1 MHIRRSLA
9 ALMLL
14 VSAAAFADAGKVN
27 GTLTMNGN
35 VSKLKYAYAV
45 PRPDPFDKSKTTTC
59 VIVSDIELPQ
69 TALLDDM
76 ELMSATMKTPMNGIQ
91 WLINGE
97 KDVISLQIYT
107 THRKQGGTQFSSVGA
122 QKLDLKDI
130 TSSHVAGRLY
140 LPKPDDFFGDTY
152 QYDVNFDLPVVAV
165 KAPDP
170 KADLKG
176 KMLPAGGGEPG
187 KAYEAYRKVLLAG
200 NIAGLKKAVSK
211 ERVADMNDPDFPKML
226 PLVQEM
232 TPKTVKITAGSVDGD
247 TAILLT
253 EAKEKGETSTGKI
266 TLVKEAGA
274 WKISK
279 EEWKSK
285 ME

>member
-1 MHIRRSLA
+1 MYIGRSLA
-9 ALMLL
+9 ALTLL

-45 PRPDPFDKSKTTTC
+45 IRPDPFDKKKTVTC
-59 VIVSDIELPQ
+59 VIASDTELPQ

-76 ELMSATMKTPMNGIQ
+76 ELMSATMKTPINGLQ
-91 WLINGE
+91 WLINDE

-107 THRKQGGTQFSSVGA
+107 THRKEHGTQFSSVGA
-122 QKLDLKDI
+122 QKLDLKDL
-130 TSSHVAGRLY
+130 TASHVAGRLY

-152 QYDVNFDLPVVAV
+152 QYDINFDLPVTTV
-165 KAPDP
+165 KPPDP
-170 KADLKG
+170 KADLRG

-187 KAYEAYRKVLLAG
+187 KAYEAYRKALLAG
-200 NIAGLKKAVSK
+200 NIAGIKKT
-211 ERVADMNDPDFPKML
+211 VAKDRAAEMNDPDFPKML
-226 PLVQEM
+226 PLVQAM
-232 TPKTVKITAGSVDGD
+232 TPKTVKITAGSIDGE

-253 EAKEKGETSTGKI
+253 EGTDKGEKSTGKV

-274 WKISK
+274 WKIAN

-285 ME
+285 TD

>member
-1 MHIRRSLA
+1 MYIRRSLA
-9 ALMLL
+9 ALILL
-14 VSAAAFADAGKVN
+14 VSTAAFAASGTVK

-35 VSKLKYAYAV
+35 VTNLKYAYAV
-45 PRPDPFDKSKTTTC
+45 PRPDPFDKSKKVTC

-91 WLINGE
+91 WLINDE
-97 KDVISLQIYT
+97 KDVVSLQIYT
-107 THRKQGGTQFSSVGA
+107 THRKEGGSQFSSVGA
-122 QKLDLKDI
+122 QKLDLKDL
-130 TSSHVAGRLY
+130 SASHVAGRLY
-140 LPKPDDFFGDTY
+140 LPKPDDFFGDKY

-165 KAPDP
+165 KPPDP

-211 ERVADMNDPDFPKML
+211 DRAKDMDDPDFPKML

-232 TPKTVKITAGSVDGD
+232 TPKTVKITAGSVDGG

-266 TLVKEAGA
+266 TLVKESGA
-274 WKISK
+274 WKIAK

>member
-1 MHIRRSLA
+1 MYIRRSLA

-35 VSKLKYAYAV
+35 VTKLKYAYAV
-45 PRPDPFDKSKTTTC
+45 TRSDPFDKKKAVTC
-59 VIVSDIELPQ
+59 VIATDTELPQ
-69 TALLDDM
+69 SALLDDM
-76 ELMSATMKTPMNGIQ
+76 GLMEVTMKTPLNGIQ
-91 WLINGE
+91 WLINDE

-107 THRKQGGTQFSSVGA
+107 THRKEGGTQFSSVGA
-122 QKLDLKDI
+122 QKLDLKDL
-130 TSSHVAGRLY
+130 TPSHVAGRIY
-140 LPKPDDFFGDTY
+140 LPKPDDFFGDSY
-152 QYDVNFDLPVVAV
+152 QYDLNFDLPIVTV

-200 NIAGLKKAVSK
+200 NVAGLKKAVSK
-211 ERVADMNDPDFPKML
+211 DRAADMSDPDFPKML
-226 PLVQEM
+226 PLVQAM

-247 TAILLT
+247 TAVLLT
-253 EAKEKGETSTGKI
+253 EAKEKDETSTGKI
-266 TLVKEAGA
+266 TLVKEAGG
-274 WKISK
+274 WKIAK
-279 EEWKSK
+279 EEWTSK
-285 ME
+285 TE

>member
-1 MHIRRSLA
+1 MYVRRSLA
-9 ALMLL
+9 ALLIL
-14 VSAAAFADAGKVN
+14 VASAAFADTGKVS

-45 PRPDPFDKSKTTTC
+45 PRPDPFDKSKTDTC

-76 ELMSATMKTPMNGIQ
+76 ELMSATMKTPINGIQ

-107 THRKQGGTQFSSVGA
+107 THRKEGGTQFSSVGA
-122 QKLDLKDI
+122 EKLELKDI
-130 TSSHVAGRLY
+130 SSSHVAGRLY
-140 LPKPDDFFGDTY
+140 MPKPDDFFGDKY
-152 QYDVNFDLPVVAV
+152 EYDVNFDLPVVAV
-165 KAPDP
+165 KEPDP

-211 ERVADMNDPDFPKML
+211 DRVADMNDPDFPKML

-232 TPKTVKITAGSVDGD
+232 TPKTVKITAGSIDGD

-253 EAKEKGETSTGKI
+253 EAKEKGEKSTGKI
-266 TLVKEAGA
+266 TLVKEGGA
-274 WKISK
+274 WKIAK

>member
-1 MHIRRSLA
+1 MYIRRSLA
-9 ALMLL
+9 ALILL

-27 GTLTMNGN
+27 GTLTMNGK

-45 PRPDPFDKSKTTTC
+45 TRSDPFDKKKTVTC
-59 VIVSDIELPQ
+59 VIATDTELPQ
-69 TALLDDM
+69 SALLDDM
-76 ELMSATMKTPMNGIQ
+76 GLMEVTMKTPLNGIQ
-91 WLINGE
+91 WLINDE

-107 THRKQGGTQFSSVGA
+107 THRKEGGTQFSSVGA
-122 QKLDLKDI
+122 QKLELKEL
-130 TSSHVAGRLY
+130 TPSHIAGRLY

-152 QYDVNFDLPVVAV
+152 QYDLTFDLPIVTV
-165 KAPDP
+165 KPPDP

-176 KMLPAGGGEPG
+176 KALPAGGGEPG

-200 NIAGLKKAVSK
+200 NVAGLKKAVSK
-211 ERVADMNDPDFPKML
+211 ERAAEMNDPDFPKML
-226 PLVQEM
+226 PLVQAM

-253 EAKEKGETSTGKI
+253 EAKEKNETSTGKI

-274 WKISK
+274 WKIAK
-279 EEWKSK
+279 EEWTSKS
-285 ME
+285 E

>member
-1 MHIRRSLA
+1 MYIRRSLA
-9 ALMLL
+9 ALLLL

-45 PRPDPFDKSKTTTC
+45 TRTDPFDKKKSVTC
-59 VIVSDIELPQ
+59 VIATDVELPQ
-69 TALLDDM
+69 SALLDDM
-76 ELMSATMKTPMNGIQ
+76 GLMEVSMKNPLNGIQ
-91 WLINGE
+91 WLINDE
-97 KDVISLQIYT
+97 KDVVSLQIYT

-122 QKLDLKDI
+122 QKLDLKDL
-130 TSSHVAGRLY
+130 TASHVAGRLY
-140 LPKPDDFFGDTY
+140 LPKPDDFFGDSY
-152 QYDVNFDLPVVAV
+152 QYDINFDLPVVTV
-165 KAPDP
+165 KPPDP

-176 KMLPAGGGEPG
+176 KMLPAGGGDPG

-200 NIAGLKKAVSK
+200 NVAGLKKAVSK
-211 ERVADMNDPDFPKML
+211 DRAADMDDPDFPKML
-226 PLVQEM
+226 PLVQAM

-274 WKISK
+274 WKIAK
-279 EEWKSK
+279 EEWTSKS
-285 ME
+285 E

>member
-1 MHIRRSLA
+1 MVIRRSLA
-9 ALMLL
+9 ALILL

-35 VSKLKYAYAV
+35 VSKLKYVYAV
-45 PRPDPFDKSKTTTC
+45 TRPDPFDKAKTTTC
-59 VIVSDIELPQ
+59 VIASDIELPQ

-76 ELMSATMKTPMNGIQ
+76 ELMSATMKTPMNGIT
-91 WLINGE
+91 WLINDE
-97 KDVISLQIYT
+97 KEVISLQIYT
-107 THRKQGGTQFSSVGA
+107 THRKEGGTQFSSVGSE
-122 QKLDLKDI
+122 KLDLKDI
-130 TSSHVAGRLY
+130 TASHVAGRLY
-140 LPKPDDFFGDTY
+140 LPKPEDFFGDSF
-152 QYDVNFDLPVVAV
+152 QYDVNFDVPVTTV
-165 KAPDP
+165 KPPDP

-200 NIAGLKKAVSK
+200 NVAGLKKAMSK
-211 ERVADMNDPDFPKML
+211 ERAAEMNDPDFPKML
-226 PLVQEM
+226 PLVQAM

-247 TAILLT
+247 NAILLT
-253 EAKEKGETSTGKI
+253 EAKENGETSTGKI

-274 WKISK
+274 WKIAK

-285 ME
+285 LE